1 MLTDCTAIKKK
12 ELYISGYLCMLVCIF
27 PRDTML
33 VTKIK
38 SQNDTYVGCHVRK
51 HTVGSD
57 ALRSLRGRGVHTD
70 TLAVGTLLQGGA
82 RGSTGLGQRELYYEK
97 NVLAQK
103 G

>member
-70 TLAVGTLLQGGA
+70 TLAVVPSCRAERGA
-82 RGSTGLGQRELYYEK
+82 ARVWARENFTMK
-97 NVLAQK
+97 K
-103 G
+103 MF